1 MKEWMAQANPTKESS
16 TSERMN
22 YQLQLLLAKK
32 ITQYFK
38 VLHNTLNNS
47 NRRFGKNAPI
57 MFLFHVQKDKTEII
71 KSSFVIPSG

>member
-1 MKEWMAQANPTKESS
+1 MKEWMAQANPPKESS
-16 TSERMN
+16 TFERMN
-22 YQLQLLLAKK
+22 DQLQLLSSKK

-47 NRRFGKNAPI
+47 NRRFGKNALI